1 MHKHD
6 LPLWGLNMEKQFSGS
21 WARLLCCVFLVVAG
35 MATVQAAAKPTV
47 AVLDFESIGSEDY
60 LGKAVAEIMR
70 TELVGT
76 DRFRVV
82 ERAQIKQ
89 ALTEQTLQLSGTID
103 TASVV
108 QLGKLLGA
116 DQIIVGS
123 VVKIGSAYT
132 INSRMIDVKT
142 GEARLGRNVTGDD
155 LNLLTSLS
163 RDLISGLFGTE
174 KKGGAAD
181 PSAARQPAPAA
192 PAAEKIAAVAREEK
206 AGRIAV
212 AAAGPAITWDFET
225 GDQRGWTSAGEAFS
239 HQPTYGDN
247 PTARNRGQASAHQG
261 NYWIG
266 GFELRP
272 NPSFPAG
279 GVQGDGPQG
288 TLTSQPFT
296 ISSSTISFLIGGG
309 CDLER
314 EYVQLLINGRTQM
327 KATGWCHETMQRM
340 YWNVANLQGHEARIQ
355 LVDRSSEGW
364 GHINADDFRF
374 E

>member
-1 MHKHD
+1 
-6 LPLWGLNMEKQFSGS
+6 MEKQFSGS
-21 WARLLCCVFLVVAG
+21 WARLLCYAVLFVAG
-35 MATVQAAAKPTV
+35 FGTVQAAAKQTV

-103 TASVV
+103 TESAV

-142 GEARLGRNVTGDD
+142 GEARLGRNVTGND

-163 RDLISGLFGTE
+163 RDLISGLFGTDRR
-174 KKGGAAD
+174 GGPAD
-181 PSAARQPAPAA
+181 PSAAKQSA
-192 PAAEKIAAVAREEK
+192 AAVEK
-206 AGRIAV
+206 TSSV
-212 AAAGPAITWDFET
+212 ALMEKTVKTKTEPLSPTITWNFET
-225 GDQRGWTSAGEAFS
+225 GDQRGWTSSGDAFS

-247 PTARNRGQASAHQG
+247 PTARNRGQASGHQG

-288 TLTSQPFT
+288 TLTSQPFI
-296 ISSSTISFLIGGG
+296 ISSPTISFLIGGG

-314 EYVQLLINGRTQM
+314 EYVQLLVNDRTQM

-355 LVDRSSEGW
+355 MVDRSSEGW